1 MNTYIEKS
9 NVLAKSVVSQLLDN
23 NETIT
28 TMESCTGGLLA
39 SELTNISGSS
49 QVLKTS
55 LVTYSNE
62 YKEKFGVNEET
73 IKKYSVY
80 SKETAIEM
88 AKCASLFSASSWG
101 IGITGQIGRIDPEN
115 PGKEDNQI
123 YYAIYNKQ
131 TNNLYT
137 QKIVLDEEIAK
148 QENRLLKKY
157 IIVINI
163 LEMLDKKLKGEE

>member
-1 MNTYIEKS
+1 METYLKKS
-9 NVLAKSVVSQLLDN
+9 SQAAQSVVDQLIKN

-39 SELTNISGSS
+39 SEITNILRSS
-49 QVLKTS
+49 QILKTS

-62 YKEKFGVNEET
+62 YKEKFGVNHDT
-73 IKKYSVY
+73 IEKYTVY
-80 SKETAIEM
+80 SKETAVEM
-88 AKCASLFSASSWG
+88 AKNASVFSASSWG
-101 IGITGQIGRIDPEN
+101 IGITGQIGRTDPAN

-131 TNNLYT
+131 INDSFVK
-137 QKIVLDEEIAK
+137 KIVLDEEIAV

-157 IIVINI
+157 IVVIDI
-163 LEMLDKKLKGEE
+163 LQTLDKILKGEE